1 MKYDNFDEEYEGQM
15 SIDDLYPEPRGMFA
29 VSEVFVR
36 ARKQMTAVE
45 YKAFVYALSHIDW
58 TKTMPGSIEMDKKK
72 LAKAIGIEGDANHLS
87 LHLHKALKEISV
99 HSYTEFKDQD
109 QGLYISGT
117 VINTLIL
124 NKRNKAILDINPR
137 YASLFSELSSD
148 YLTMW
153 SYDIFNLRSERSIT
167 FYEHLRAC
175 SDTTKQ
181 CQKGFG
187 VKALKELLNLSPD
200 SYMRP
205 KSGFNRSQF
214 EKRVLEPLC
223 EDMSRCEM
231 IKLVIHPD
239 GKYYEKVRDGK
250 KVLGYRFYWT
260 VSDRPRIAK
269 AGEIKEIRDN
279 IAKDPK
285 TLKIAKDLALGKKR
299 PKKTKEKS
307 NTFID
312 FPQNT
317 YNFDELESKLLDN

>member
-1 MKYDNFDEEYEGQM
+1 MKYDNFDEEFEGQM
-15 SIDDLYPEPRGMFA
+15 SIDDLYPEPKGMFA

-36 ARKQMTAVE
+36 ARKQMTSVE

-58 TKTMPGSIEMDKKK
+58 TNSLPRSIEMDKKK
-72 LAKAIGIEGDANHLS
+72 LAQAIGIEGDANHLAQ
-87 LHLHKALKEISV
+87 HLFKALKDISV

-124 NKRNKAILDINPR
+124 KQRNKAILDINPR
-137 YASLFSELSSD
+137 YAKLFSELSSD

-153 SYDIFNLRSERSIT
+153 SYDIFRLKSERSIT
-167 FYEHLRAC
+167 FYEHLRAH

-214 EKRVLEPLC
+214 ESRVLEPLC
-223 EDMSRCEM
+223 EDMAKCEM
-231 IKLVIHPD
+231 IQLVVNPD
-239 GKYYEKVRDGK
+239 GKYYEKVKDGK

-260 VSDRPRIAK
+260 VSDRPRIVN
-269 AGEIKEIRDN
+269 AGEIKELRDN

-285 TLKIAKDLALGKKR
+285 TLKIAKDISLGKKKS
-299 PKKTKEKS
+299 KKKDNKF
-307 NTFID
+307 NNFQ
-312 FPQNT
+312 QNT
-317 YNFDELESKLLDN
+317 YDFKKLEEQLLDN